1 MSDLFEFP
9 EKRDHAFVETGFV
22 REAIRSTLATHG
34 DNGIVVWTGR
44 SGVGKT
50 RTGRFMV
57 QGLEQVYSAQNP
69 KAFRSRYYEVGGGT
83 RLSQQRTM
91 RHGIRSLYAATV
103 GPLDER
109 VWRRDPEE
117 EIAARLVKSLQLKRL
132 QLVVV
137 DEAGL
142 LSKEEIRG
150 MVLVRDVA
158 EAAGWPLTLVLI
170 GMDDLPLTLTKLPQ
184 IERRVHAWIFFEPYD
199 LDDTW
204 ELLARLHAHFAG
216 LDRKSREAREQV
228 AFVHATFEG
237 LVGRMIPFLR
247 RLDLRHRKQPSIP
260 VDLALLEYVWEE
272 MKKGK
277 DDCLGLE

>member
-9 EKRDHAFVETGFV
+9 EKRESVFVETGLV
-22 REAIRSTLATHG
+22 REAIRTTLATHG

-44 SGVGKT
+44 GGVGKS
-50 RTGRFMV
+50 RTSRYMI
-57 QGLEQVYSAQNP
+57 QGLEQAYSAQNP
-69 KAFRSRYYEVGGGT
+69 NAFRGRYYEVGGGRRT
-83 RLSQQRTM
+83 SRQRTM
-91 RHGIRSLYAATV
+91 RHGIRSLYTATV

-117 EIAARLVKSLQLKRL
+117 EIAARLVRSLQLKRL

-142 LSKEEIRG
+142 LEEDEIRG

-158 EAAGWPLTLVLI
+158 EAADWPLTLVLV
-170 GMDDLPLTLTKLPQ
+170 GMDDLPSKMAQLPQ
-184 IERRVHAWIFFEPYD
+184 IERRVHSWVFFEPYD
-199 LDDTW
+199 VDDTW
-204 ELLARLHAHFAG
+204 ELLARLHPHFAG
-216 LDRKSREAREQV
+216 LDRKCRADQEQV

-260 VDLALLEYVWEE
+260 VDLTLLEYIWEE

-277 DDCLGLE
+277 DDCLGLG